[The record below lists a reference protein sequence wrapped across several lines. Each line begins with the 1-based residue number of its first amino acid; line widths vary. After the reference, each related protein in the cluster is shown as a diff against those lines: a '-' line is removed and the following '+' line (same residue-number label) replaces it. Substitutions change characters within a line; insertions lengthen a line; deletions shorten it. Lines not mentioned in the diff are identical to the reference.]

1 MSDTLLASL
10 AQVAGISTKWT
21 DAHGDLHQVSPEALC
36 ALLNKLGLP
45 AENPQQMRASLAEQ
59 RARQQ
64 RADTGP
70 LISMVADQAVS
81 LAKRFAPGTAC
92 KIILDDERSV
102 QRRLDHH
109 GCLPGLSQC
118 GYHQLLI
125 EDQVLT
131 LAVAPATCQSVADLS
146 GQPNPHLWGLSAQLY
161 SLRRPGDGGLGDTL
175 ALEQLARRAATL
187 GADALAISPV
197 HAMFSACG
205 DQYSPYSPSSRLFF
219 NPLYAAPE
227 RVLGAQALK
236 RAIGQCG
243 LHNEL
248 ARLEALPLIDWPAVS
263 TAKQQLLR
271 QLHRDFASRDNGLTR
286 DFARFCKKG
295 GAPLEQHC
303 RFEALHAY
311 MRQNQQAHNWHDW
324 PASFRDPSSNA
335 VQQFA
340 IEHQH
345 EVEFHL
351 FSQWL
356 INCSL
361 ERAQSVARSAGM
373 CIGLISDLAV
383 GADGAGS
390 LAWSRQSELLSSI
403 SVGAPPDVINT
414 QGQNWGVSAF
424 SPWGLQEG
432 GYRAFTD
439 MLQANMAHAGGIR
452 IDHVMGL
459 KRLWVIP
466 EGESAQMGAYLNY
479 PFEQLMH
486 LVALESWR
494 HQVIV
499 IGEDLGT
506 VPQGL
511 REELAAR
518 SVLGMRVL
526 HFEKEDDQFIPPEEW
541 PNHALATTT
550 THDLPTIRGWLA
562 GRDIDWREAAGHRDA
577 SESYADIQARDAEKT
592 ALATA
597 LRQAGELPEGDSR
610 DEEQLEACIGF
621 IGKTP
626 APLVLLPL
634 EDAAGEIEQPN
645 LPGHGDIHP
654 NWRRRLSADVDSL
667 LARADVKR
675 RLKRLGKARGNCT
688 KGTS

>member
-1 MSDTLLASL
+1 MTDTLLASL
-10 AQVAGISTKWT
+10 AQAAGISTKWT
-21 DAHGDLHQVSPEALC
+21 DAHDDPHQVSPEALC

-45 AENPQQMRASLAEQ
+45 AESPQQMRASLAEQ
-59 RARQQ
+59 SARQR
-64 RADTGP
+64 RADAGP
-70 LISMVADQAVS
+70 LITMVADEAVL
-81 LAKRFAPGTAC
+81 LAKRFAPGTSC
-92 KIILDDERSV
+92 KIILDDQRSV
-102 QRRLDHH
+102 HRRLDHQ
-109 GCLPGLSQC
+109 GYLTGISQC

-146 GQPNPHLWGLSAQLY
+146 GRPNPHLWGLSAQLY

-227 RVLGAQALK
+227 RVLGAQALI
-236 RAIGQCG
+236 RAVGQCG

-286 DFARFCKKG
+286 DFAHFCKKG

-311 MRQNQQAHNWHDW
+311 MRQNQQAHNWQDW
-324 PASFRDPSSNA
+324 PASFRDPSSTA
-335 VQQFA
+335 LQQFA
-340 IEHQH
+340 IEHRH
-345 EVEFHL
+345 EVGFHL

-383 GADGAGS
+383 GADAAGS
-390 LAWSRQSELLSSI
+390 LAWSRQSELLSSV

-439 MLQANMAHAGGIR
+439 MLQANMAHTGGIR

-494 HQVIV
+494 HQAIV

-511 REELAAR
+511 REQLAER
-518 SVLGMRVL
+518 SALGMRVL
-526 HFEKEDDQFIPPEEW
+526 QFEKDDEQFIAPQDW
-541 PNHALATTT
+541 PDDALATTT
-550 THDLPTIRGWLA
+550 THDLPTVLGWLV
-562 GRDIDWREAAGHRDA
+562 GRDIEWREKAGHRDA
-577 SESYADIQARDAEKT
+577 SESDVDAQARDKERT
-592 ALATA
+592 ALTLA
-597 LRQAGELPEGDSR
+597 LRQAGELPDGDSS
-610 DEEQLEACIGF
+610 DEALLEACIGF

-634 EDAAGEIEQPN
+634 EDAFGEIEQPN

-654 NWRRRLSADVDSL
+654 DWRRRFSADVDTL
-667 LARADVKR
+667 LASPEVKR
-675 RLKRLGKARGNCT
+675 RLERLSEARTNCA